1 MKIEIEIEIE
11 MKIWVRRFSSN
22 GAKRKLACGA
32 EVVVAV
38 VVVDRVDREP
48 RRTKCDDEA

>member
-1 MKIEIEIEIE
+1 MAGSS
-11 MKIWVRRFSSN
+11 FFLSN

-38 VVVDRVDREP
+38 VVVVDRVDHEP